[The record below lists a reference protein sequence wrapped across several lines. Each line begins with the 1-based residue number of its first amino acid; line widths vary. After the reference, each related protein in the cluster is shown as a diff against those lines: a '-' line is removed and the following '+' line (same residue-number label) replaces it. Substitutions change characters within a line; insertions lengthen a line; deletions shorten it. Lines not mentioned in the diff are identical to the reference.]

1 MQRRTSCPPRS
12 TSRTPSHFARPA
24 HQADATTSSRASKSR
39 RSMTP
44 IFKSC
49 RGGCRGTWVLPCLVK
64 ETSARRWRVE
74 RNGCWCAWRGC
85 RVSGWKREALRS
97 ELAVNSRADIH
108 QRLTAR
114 RHPAREHRFAHADV
128 AEGAVIGLET
138 GEQRPVPRVLRAVTV
153 AIHAIEGRGGAPRR
167 RVRLQR
173 AGVFRN
179 RKVGEDFRG
188 GDAGPRG
195 RMNRSTRGTGE
206 ENHSGERDSR
216 GAGHHP
222 RRLRHYNASS
232 VASTS
237 AP

>member
-64 ETSARRWRVE
+64 ETSARGW
-74 RNGCWCAWRGC
+74 

-128 AEGAVIGLET
+128 AEGAVIGLEA
-138 GEQRPVPRVLRAVTV
+138 GE
-153 AIHAIEGRGGAPRR
+153 
-167 RVRLQR
+167 
-173 AGVFRN
+173 
-179 RKVGEDFRG
+179 
-188 GDAGPRG
+188 
-195 RMNRSTRGTGE
+195 
-206 ENHSGERDSR
+206 
-216 GAGHHP
+216 
-222 RRLRHYNASS
+222 
-232 VASTS
+232 
-237 AP
+237 

>member
-1 MQRRTSCPPRS
+1 
-12 TSRTPSHFARPA
+12 
-24 HQADATTSSRASKSR
+24 
-39 RSMTP
+39 MTP
-44 IFKSC
+44 IYKSC

-128 AEGAVIGLET
+128 AVGAVIGLEA
-138 GEQRPVPRVLRAVTV
+138 GEQRAVPRVLRAVAV
-153 AIHAIEGRGGAPRR
+153 AIHTIEGRGGAARR

-173 AGVFRN
+173 AGVSRD
-179 RKVGEDFRG
+179 RKVGNDLLSS
-188 GDAGPRG
+188 DARPRG
-195 RMNRSTRGTGE
+195 RMNRPRGRSCQE
-206 ENHSGERDSR
+206 DDADERSY
-216 GAGHHP
+216 ACTCHHP
-222 RRLRHYNASS
+222 GRFSH
-232 VASTS
+232 
-237 AP
+237 